1 MNKRVSIG
9 ITIAFIFIAVAI
21 TFTATMLYA
30 MKLFDQKIIGVQERA
45 VMYDKISEIDSVI
58 RQNYYLPIEERT
70 IMNGLSN
77 GYISGLGDEYTRY
90 MTSTDIAKMNV
101 AKSGEVVGVGLE
113 VEQNPSGFAVVKRV
127 VTDSPADKIGMQLGD
142 IIIRVN
148 DEDALVL
155 GYEAVQQ
162 SLLGTEGN
170 QVKLD
175 FMRSGSE
182 DSAEMVYD
190 SYATSSVISGVID
203 EKYAYIR
210 FTDFN
215 DLTFSQFK
223 RAYENSI
230 QNEEVRAFVFDV
242 RGLKSGYDLSTV
254 AEILDPL
261 MGQGT
266 IISGVYSG
274 EISKVLYTSNAEQLQ
289 YPAIVLVDE
298 NTKGLAELF
307 AAVLGEKENVEIIG
321 NQTAGK
327 GTYQELV
334 KLNDGSGIYVTV
346 CKLIACGHLDYDKT
360 GLTPDFIVLANEE
373 FELTNTVPDRKSDM
387 QLRRGLE
394 VMETD
399 LLP

>member
-58 RQNYYLPIEERT
+58 RQNYYLPIEERR
-70 IMNGLSN
+70 IMNGLSS

-90 MTSTDIAKMNV
+90 MTSADIAKMNT
-101 AKSGEVVGVGLE
+101 AKSGEIIGVGLE
-113 VEQNPSGFAVVKRV
+113 VEQNASGYAVVKSI
-127 VTDSPADKIGMQLGD
+127 VTDSPADKIGMQVGD
-142 IIIRVN
+142 VIISVN
-148 DEDALVL
+148 EEDALVL
-155 GYEAVQQ
+155 GYNTVEQ

-170 QVKLD
+170 QVKIG
-175 FMRSGSE
+175 FMRNGSE

-190 SYATSSVISGVID
+190 SYAAGSVISGVIG

-215 DLTFSQFK
+215 DLTVGQFK
-223 RAYENSI
+223 KAYDASI
-230 QNEEVRAFVFDV
+230 QNEDIRAFVFDV
-242 RGLKSGYDLSTV
+242 RGLKGGYDLSTV
-254 AEILDPL
+254 ADILDPL

-266 IISGVYSG
+266 IISGIYSG
-274 EISKVLYTSNAEQLQ
+274 EISKVLYTSDAEQLQ

-334 KLNDGSGIYVTV
+334 KLSDGSGIYVTV
-346 CKLIACGHLDYDKT
+346 CKLIACGHLDYDIT
-360 GLTPDFIVLANEE
+360 GLTPDFIVLPNED
-373 FELTNTVPDRKSDM
+373 FELTNSVPERNSDM

>member
-360 GLTPDFIVLANEE
+360 GLTPDFIVLPNDE

>member
-334 KLNDGSGIYVTV
+334 KLNDGSGI
-346 CKLIACGHLDYDKT
+346 
-360 GLTPDFIVLANEE
+360 
-373 FELTNTVPDRKSDM
+373 
-387 QLRRGLE
+387 
-394 VMETD
+394 
-399 LLP
+399 

>member
-45 VMYDKISEIDSVI
+45 VMYDRISEIDSVI
-58 RQNYYLPIEERT
+58 RQNYYLPIEERK

-77 GYISGLGDEYTRY
+77 GYIEGLGDEYTRY
-90 MTSTDIAKMNV
+90 MTSAEIAQMK
-101 AKSGEVVGVGLE
+101 AASSGEVIGVGLE
-113 VEQNPSGFAVVKRV
+113 VVPNASGYAVVKSV
-127 VTDSPADKIGMQLGD
+127 VTDSPADKIGMEVGD
-142 IIIRVN
+142 IIITVN
-148 DEDALVL
+148 GEDALVL
-155 GYEAVQQ
+155 GYDEVEK

-170 QVKLD
+170 QVEIG

-182 DSAEMVYD
+182 EKAEMVYD
-190 SYATSSVISGVID
+190 SIATTSVISGVID
-203 EKYAYIR
+203 EKYAYVR

-215 DLTFSQFK
+215 DLTVNQFK
-223 RAYENSI
+223 KAYDSLI
-230 QNEEVRAFVFDV
+230 QNEDVRAFVFDV
-242 RGLKSGYDLSTV
+242 RGLKSGYDISVV

-266 IISGVYSG
+266 MISGVYSG
-274 EISKVLYTSNAEQLQ
+274 EVSKVLYTSDAEQLQ

-298 NTKGLAELF
+298 NTKGLGELF

-327 GTYQELV
+327 GTYQELI
-334 KLNDGSGIYVTV
+334 KLSDGSGIYVTV
-346 CKLIACGHLDYDKT
+346 CKLIACGHLDFDKT
-360 GLTPDFIVLANEE
+360 GLTPDFIVLANED
-373 FELTNTVPDRKSDM
+373 FELLNVVPERKSDM

-394 VMETD
+394 VMESD

>member
-58 RQNYYLPIEERT
+58 RQNYYLPIEERKV
-70 IMNGLSN
+70 MNGLSS

-90 MTSTDIAKMNV
+90 MTSAEITQMKA
-101 AKSGEVVGVGLE
+101 ASSGEIIGVGLE
-113 VEQNPSGFAVVKRV
+113 VELSPSGYAVVKSV
-127 VTDSPADKIGMQLGD
+127 VADSPADKIGMQEGD
-142 IIIRVN
+142 VIIKVN
-148 DEDALVL
+148 GEDALVL
-155 GYEAVQQ
+155 GYAEVEKA
-162 SLLGTEGN
+162 LLGTEGN
-170 QVKLD
+170 QVEIG
-175 FMRSGSE
+175 FTRNGAE
-182 DSAEMVYD
+182 DTAEMVYD
-190 SYATSSVISGVID
+190 SYATKSVIWGVTDDI
-203 EKYAYIR
+203 YAYVR

-215 DLTFSQFK
+215 DLTVSQFK
-223 RAYENSI
+223 KAYDESI
-230 QNEEVRAFVFDV
+230 QNEDVRGFVFDV
-242 RGLKSGYDLSTV
+242 RGLKSGYDLSIV
-254 AEILDPL
+254 ASILDSL
-261 MGQGT
+261 MGSGE

-274 EISKVLYTSNAEQLQ
+274 EVTKVLYTSDAEQLQ

-307 AAVLGEKENVEIIG
+307 AAVLGEKENVRIIG

-334 KLNDGSGIYVTV
+334 KLSDGAGTYVTV
-346 CKLIACGHLDYDKT
+346 CKLIACGHLDFDKI
-360 GLTPDFIVLANEE
+360 GVTPDFVVLPNEDYV
-373 FELTNTVPDRKSDM
+373 LTNEIPSRRYDM

-394 VMETD
+394 TMEAE
-399 LLP
+399 LLH